1 MAARYRVALFDVDGT
16 LVSFK
21 THAMSAS
28 TTRALAAMKANGV
41 TPVVCTGRLASQ
53 VPAEV
58 SALIE
63 DVIAINGQHCVL
75 GGEVVRSVPLD
86 PGDVRAV
93 VEQVDAGLYQV
104 LVMLADRAFA
114 SADTPAVRE
123 IMERVHIHYPV
134 DDVHLALSTP
144 VYQIC
149 AIVPPEREHL
159 ILERTR
165 TITTTRWTDLFCDL
179 VPRAGGKDYGV
190 RAVLEWMGAR
200 PEEAI
205 AFGDGENDLPMF
217 EACGTSVAM
226 ANAYP
231 TVLDRATY
239 VTTSVDE
246 DGIWNAAV
254 HFGLI

>member
-1 MAARYRVALFDVDGT
+1 MSRYKVAFFDVDGT

-21 THAMSAS
+21 THTMSAS
-28 TTRALAAMKANGV
+28 TKRALAAMKANGV

-58 SALIE
+58 SALID

-86 PGDVRAV
+86 PADVAAV
-93 VEQVDAGLYQV
+93 VEQVDAGLYEV
-104 LVMLADRAFA
+104 LVMFADRAYA

-134 DDVHLALSTP
+134 DDVRLALTTP
-144 VYQIC
+144 VYQLC

-179 VPRAGGKDYGV
+179 VPRTGGKDCGV
-190 RAVLEWMGAR
+190 RAVLAALGMSAA
-200 PEEAI
+200 EAI
-205 AFGDGENDLPMF
+205 AFGDGENDIAMF

-226 ANAYP
+226 GNAQP
-231 TVLDRATY
+231 VVQAQATY
-239 VTTSVDE
+239 VTSDVDD
-246 DGIWNAAV
+246 DGLWNACV
-254 HFGLI
+254 HFGLV